1 MGLGVTRW
9 TLSLAKMPLPWRARM
24 ALKEEQETVSCLGAR
39 DRRTSMLAWVDP
51 ASPPGLASVEL
62 PQGGM

>member
-24 ALKEEQETVSCLGAR
+24 ALKEEQETVCCLGAR
-39 DRRTSMLAWVDP
+39 DRRSSTLAWVDP

-62 PQGGM
+62 PQGGL